1 MINKKILIVGGG
13 PAGLMAADFAS
24 RSGVEVTLADSM
36 PTFGRKFLMAGK
48 SGLNLTMHEDDITFQ
63 TRIIHNNTTIEKALE
78 EFGPIEVIEW
88 ANSLGIKTFVGSTGR
103 VFPTEMKASP
113 LLRNWISRLDELG
126 VSRQNRWKLKSI
138 SNKVATF
145 ETPQGLL
152 NKPADG
158 IVLALG
164 GASWP
169 KLGSNGDWKS
179 LFDPAELESFQA
191 SNCSFIVK
199 WSIKMSKYF
208 GQPLKSIKLS
218 AGSQSS
224 RGEIIISQKGIEGGG
239 IYSLSA
245 QLKKGEDLI
254 LDLLP
259 DWDNDKIL
267 KLLTIP
273 WGKSSSSNIL
283 RKRLKLEPIKQA
295 ILREFAMDVFKEPAL
310 LTKSIKSLKIPLNGT
325 GPIQTAISTSGGV
338 KMGSIDENFML
349 RGRPGIFCAG
359 EMLDWDAP
367 TGGYL
372 ITTCLATG
380 RMAGKRA
387 VQFVSHC

>member
-24 RSGVEVTLADSM
+24 RSGVKVTLVDSM

-126 VSRQNRWKLKSI
+126 VSRQNRWKLKSL

-152 NKPADG
+152 NESADG

-179 LFDPAELESFQA
+179 LFDPAEVESFQA
-191 SNCSFIVK
+191 SNCSFVVK
-199 WSIKMSKYF
+199 WSMKMSKYF

-259 DWDNDKIL
+259 DWDNGKIL
-267 KLLTIP
+267 KLLTMP
-273 WGKSSSSNIL
+273 WGKSSSSNVL
-283 RKRLKLEPIKQA
+283 RKRLKLEPVKQA

-325 GPIQTAISTSGGV
+325 GPIQTAISTSGGM

-349 RGRPGIFCAG
+349 RSRPGVFCAG

-387 VQFVSHC
+387 VQFVSHF

>member
-152 NKPADG
+152 NKSADG

-349 RGRPGIFCAG
+349 RGRPGVFCAG

-387 VQFVSHC
+387 VQFISHC

>member
-48 SGLNLTMHEDDITFQ
+48 SGLNLTMQEDDVTFQ

-152 NKPADG
+152 NKSADG

-325 GPIQTAISTSGGV
+325 GPIKTAISTSGGV

>member
-152 NKPADG
+152 NKSADG

-259 DWDNDKIL
+259 DWDNDKIV

-325 GPIQTAISTSGGV
+325 GPIKTAISTSGGV

>member
-152 NKPADG
+152 NKSADG

-179 LFDPAELESFQA
+179 LFDPAELETFQA

-349 RGRPGIFCAG
+349 RGRPGVFCAG

-387 VQFVSHC
+387 VQFISHC

>member
-13 PAGLMAADFAS
+13 PAGLMAADFAG
-24 RSGVEVTLADSM
+24 RSGVKVTLVDSM

-48 SGLNLTMHEDDITFQ
+48 SGLNLTMNEDDVTFQ
-63 TRIIHNNTTIEKALE
+63 TRIIQNNTTIEKALE

-126 VSRQNRWKLKSI
+126 VSRQNRWKLKSL

-152 NKPADG
+152 NESADG

-179 LFDPAELESFQA
+179 LFDPAEVESFQA
-191 SNCSFIVK
+191 SNCSFVVK
-199 WSIKMSKYF
+199 WSMKMSKYF

-259 DWDNDKIL
+259 DWDNGKIL
-267 KLLTIP
+267 KLLTMP
-273 WGKSSSSNIL
+273 WGKSSSSNVL
-283 RKRLKLEPIKQA
+283 RKRLKLEPVKQA

-349 RGRPGIFCAG
+349 RSRPGVFCAG

>member
-24 RSGVEVTLADSM
+24 RSGVKVTLVDSM

-48 SGLNLTMHEDDITFQ
+48 SGLNLTMNEDDVTFQ
-63 TRIIHNNTTIEKALE
+63 TRIIQNNTTIEKALE

-126 VSRQNRWKLKSI
+126 VSRQNRWKLKSL

-152 NKPADG
+152 NEPADG

-179 LFDPAELESFQA
+179 LFDPAEVESFQA
-191 SNCSFIVK
+191 SNCSFVVK
-199 WSIKMSKYF
+199 WSMKMSKYF

-259 DWDNDKIL
+259 DWDNGKIL
-267 KLLTIP
+267 NLLTMP
-273 WGKSSSSNIL
+273 WGKSSSSNVL
-283 RKRLKLEPIKQA
+283 RKRLKLEPVKQA
-295 ILREFAMDVFKEPAL
+295 ILREFALDVFKEPAL
-310 LTKSIKSLKIPLNGT
+310 LTKNIKSLKIPLNGT

-349 RGRPGIFCAG
+349 RSRPGVFCAG

>member
-48 SGLNLTMHEDDITFQ
+48 SGLNLTMHEDDLTFQ

-152 NKPADG
+152 NKSADG

-224 RGEIIISQKGIEGGG
+224 RGEIIISQKGLEGGG

-325 GPIQTAISTSGGV
+325 GPIKTAISTSGGV

-387 VQFVSHC
+387 VQFVSHF

>member
-24 RSGVEVTLADSM
+24 RSGVKVTLVDSM

-48 SGLNLTMHEDDITFQ
+48 SGLNLTMNEDDVTFQ
-63 TRIIHNNTTIEKALE
+63 KRIIQNNTTIEKALE

-126 VSRQNRWKLKSI
+126 VSRQNRWKLKSL

-152 NKPADG
+152 NESADG

-179 LFDPAELESFQA
+179 LFDPAEVESFQA
-191 SNCSFIVK
+191 SNCSFVVK
-199 WSIKMSKYF
+199 WSMKMSKYF

-259 DWDNDKIL
+259 DWDNGKIL
-267 KLLTIP
+267 KLLTMP
-273 WGKSSSSNIL
+273 WGKSSSSNVL
-283 RKRLKLEPIKQA
+283 RKRLKLEPVKQA

-325 GPIQTAISTSGGV
+325 GPIKTAISTSGGV

-349 RGRPGIFCAG
+349 RSRPGVFCAG

>member
-24 RSGVEVTLADSM
+24 RSGVKVTLVDSM

-48 SGLNLTMHEDDITFQ
+48 SGLNLTMNEDDVTFQ

-152 NKPADG
+152 NKSADG

-267 KLLTIP
+267 KLLTMP
-273 WGKSSSSNIL
+273 WGKSSSSNVL
-283 RKRLKLEPIKQA
+283 RKRLKLEPVKQA

-325 GPIQTAISTSGGV
+325 GPIKTAISTSGGV

>member
-152 NKPADG
+152 NKSADG

-259 DWDNDKIL
+259 DWDNGKIL
-267 KLLTIP
+267 KLLTMP
-273 WGKSSSSNIL
+273 WGKSSSSNVL
-283 RKRLKLEPIKQA
+283 RKRLKLEPVKQA

-349 RGRPGIFCAG
+349 RSRPGVFCAG

-387 VQFVSHC
+387 LQFVSHC

>member
-1 MINKKILIVGGG
+1 MIDKKILIVGGG

-48 SGLNLTMHEDDITFQ
+48 SGLNLTMHEDDVTFQ

-152 NKPADG
+152 NKSADG

-259 DWDNDKIL
+259 DWDNGKIL
-267 KLLTIP
+267 KMLTIP
-273 WGKSSSSNIL
+273 WGKSSSSNVL
-283 RKRLKLEPIKQA
+283 RKRLKLEPVKQA

-325 GPIQTAISTSGGV
+325 GPIKTAISTSGGV

-387 VQFVSHC
+387 VQFISHC

>member
-48 SGLNLTMHEDDITFQ
+48 SGLNLTMNEDDVTFQ
-63 TRIIHNNTTIEKALE
+63 KRIIQNNTTIEKALE

-126 VSRQNRWKLKSI
+126 VSRQNRWKLKSL

-152 NKPADG
+152 NESADG

-179 LFDPAELESFQA
+179 LFDPAEVESFQA
-191 SNCSFIVK
+191 SNCSFVVK
-199 WSIKMSKYF
+199 WSMKMSKYF

-259 DWDNDKIL
+259 DWDNGKIL
-267 KLLTIP
+267 KLLTMP
-273 WGKSSSSNIL
+273 WGKSSSSNVL
-283 RKRLKLEPIKQA
+283 RKRLKLEPVKQA

-349 RGRPGIFCAG
+349 RSRPGVFCAG

>member
-113 LLRNWISRLDELG
+113 LLRNWLSRLDELG

-152 NKPADG
+152 NKSADG

-325 GPIQTAISTSGGV
+325 GPIKTAISTSGGV

-349 RGRPGIFCAG
+349 RGRPGVFCAG

-387 VQFVSHC
+387 MQFVSHC

>member
-1 MINKKILIVGGG
+1 MKNKKILIVGGG

-48 SGLNLTMHEDDITFQ
+48 SGLNLTMHEDNVTFQ
-63 TRIIHNNTTIEKALE
+63 TRIIDNNTTIEKALE

-152 NKPADG
+152 NKSADG

-387 VQFVSHC
+387 MQFVSHC

>member
-48 SGLNLTMHEDDITFQ
+48 SGLNLTMHEDNVTFQ

-152 NKPADG
+152 NKSADG

-349 RGRPGIFCAG
+349 RGRPGVFCAG

-387 VQFVSHC
+387 MQFVSHC

>member
-48 SGLNLTMHEDDITFQ
+48 SGLNLTMHEDYITFQ

-152 NKPADG
+152 NKSADG

-349 RGRPGIFCAG
+349 RGRPGVFCAG

>member
-48 SGLNLTMHEDDITFQ
+48 SGLNLTMYEDDITFQ

-152 NKPADG
+152 NKSADG

-267 KLLTIP
+267 KLLTMP
-273 WGKSSSSNIL
+273 WGKSSSSNVL
-283 RKRLKLEPIKQA
+283 RKRLKLEPVKQA

-325 GPIQTAISTSGGV
+325 GPIQTAISTSGGM

-349 RGRPGIFCAG
+349 RSRPGIFCAG

>member
-48 SGLNLTMHEDDITFQ
+48 SGLNLTMYEDDITFQ

-152 NKPADG
+152 NKSADG

-387 VQFVSHC
+387 VQFVSHF

>member
-24 RSGVEVTLADSM
+24 RSGVEVTIADSM

-152 NKPADG
+152 NKSADG

-325 GPIQTAISTSGGV
+325 GPIKTAISTSGGV

>member
-126 VSRQNRWKLKSI
+126 VSRQNRWKLKSL

-152 NKPADG
+152 NKSADG

-338 KMGSIDENFML
+338 KMSSIDENFML

-387 VQFVSHC
+387 LQFVSHC

>member
-48 SGLNLTMHEDDITFQ
+48 SGLNLTMYEDDITFQ

-152 NKPADG
+152 NKSADG

-259 DWDNDKIL
+259 DWNNDKIL

-325 GPIQTAISTSGGV
+325 GPIKTAISTSGGV

>member
-48 SGLNLTMHEDDITFQ
+48 SGLNLTMYEDDITFQ

-126 VSRQNRWKLKSI
+126 VSRQNRWKLKSL

-152 NKPADG
+152 NESADG

-179 LFDPAELESFQA
+179 LFDPAEVESFQA
-191 SNCSFIVK
+191 SNCSFVVK
-199 WSIKMSKYF
+199 WSMKMSKYF

-259 DWDNDKIL
+259 DWDNGKIL
-267 KLLTIP
+267 KLLTMP
-273 WGKSSSSNIL
+273 WGKSSSSNVL
-283 RKRLKLEPIKQA
+283 RKRLKLEPVKQA

-325 GPIQTAISTSGGV
+325 GPIQTAISTSGGM

-349 RGRPGIFCAG
+349 RSRPGVFCAG

>member
-13 PAGLMAADFAS
+13 PAGLMAADFAG
-24 RSGVEVTLADSM
+24 RSGVKVTLVDSM

-48 SGLNLTMHEDDITFQ
+48 SGLNLTMNEDDVTFQ

-126 VSRQNRWKLKSI
+126 VSRQNRWKLKSL

-152 NKPADG
+152 NESADG

-179 LFDPAELESFQA
+179 LFDPAEVESFQA
-191 SNCSFIVK
+191 SNCSFVVK
-199 WSIKMSKYF
+199 WSMKMSKYF

-259 DWDNDKIL
+259 DWDNGKIL
-267 KLLTIP
+267 KLLTMP
-273 WGKSSSSNIL
+273 WGKSSSSNVL
-283 RKRLKLEPIKQA
+283 RKRLKLEPVKQA

-310 LTKSIKSLKIPLNGT
+310 LTKSLKSLKIPLDGT

-349 RGRPGIFCAG
+349 RSRPGVFCAG

>member
-48 SGLNLTMHEDDITFQ
+48 SGLNLTMYEDDITFQ

-126 VSRQNRWKLKSI
+126 VSRQNRWKLKSL

-152 NKPADG
+152 NESADG

-179 LFDPAELESFQA
+179 LFDPAEVESFQA
-191 SNCSFIVK
+191 SNCSFVVK
-199 WSIKMSKYF
+199 WSMKMSKYF

-259 DWDNDKIL
+259 DWDNGKIL
-267 KLLTIP
+267 KLLTMP
-273 WGKSSSSNIL
+273 WGKSSSSNVL
-283 RKRLKLEPIKQA
+283 RKRLKLEPVKQA

-325 GPIQTAISTSGGV
+325 GPIKTAISTSGGV

>member
-48 SGLNLTMHEDDITFQ
+48 SGLNLTIHEDDITFQ

-152 NKPADG
+152 NKSADG

-338 KMGSIDENFML
+338 KMSSIDENFML

>member
-126 VSRQNRWKLKSI
+126 VTRQNRWKLKSI

-152 NKPADG
+152 NKSADG

-349 RGRPGIFCAG
+349 RGRPGVFCAG

>member
-152 NKPADG
+152 NKSADG

-164 GASWP
+164 GASGP

-179 LFDPAELESFQA
+179 LFDPAEVESFQA
-191 SNCSFIVK
+191 SNCSFVVK
-199 WSIKMSKYF
+199 WSMKMSKYF

-349 RGRPGIFCAG
+349 RSRPGVFCAG

>member
-1 MINKKILIVGGG
+1 MTNKKILIVGGG
-13 PAGLMAADFAS
+13 PAGLMAADFAG
-24 RSGVEVTLADSM
+24 RSGVKVTLVDSM

-48 SGLNLTMHEDDITFQ
+48 SGLNLTMNEDDVTFQ
-63 TRIIHNNTTIEKALE
+63 TRIIQNNTTIEKALE

-126 VSRQNRWKLKSI
+126 VSRQNRWKLKSL
-138 SNKVATF
+138 SNNVATF

-152 NKPADG
+152 NESADG

-179 LFDPAELESFQA
+179 LFDPAEVESFQA
-191 SNCSFIVK
+191 SNCSFVVK
-199 WSIKMSKYF
+199 WSMKMSKYF

-259 DWDNDKIL
+259 DWDNGKIL
-267 KLLTIP
+267 KLLTMP
-273 WGKSSSSNIL
+273 WGKSSSSNVL
-283 RKRLKLEPIKQA
+283 RKRLKLEPVKQA

-325 GPIQTAISTSGGV
+325 GPIQTAISTSGGM

-349 RGRPGIFCAG
+349 RSRPGVFCAG

>member
-113 LLRNWISRLDELG
+113 LLRNWISKLDELG
-126 VSRQNRWKLKSI
+126 ISRQNRWKLKSI
-138 SNKVATF
+138 SKKVATF

-152 NKPADG
+152 NKSADG

-208 GQPLKSIKLS
+208 GQPLKSIKLI

-325 GPIQTAISTSGGV
+325 GPIKTAISTSGGV

>member
-152 NKPADG
+152 NKSADG

-179 LFDPAELESFQA
+179 LFDPAQLESFQA

-325 GPIQTAISTSGGV
+325 GPIKTAISTSGGV

>member
-152 NKPADG
+152 NKSADG

-349 RGRPGIFCAG
+349 RGRPGVFCAG

-387 VQFVSHC
+387 VQFVSHF

>member
-152 NKPADG
+152 NKSADG

-387 VQFVSHC
+387 VEFVSHC

>member
-152 NKPADG
+152 NKSADG

-338 KMGSIDENFML
+338 KMSSIDENFML
-349 RGRPGIFCAG
+349 RGRPGVFCAG

-387 VQFVSHC
+387 LQFASHC